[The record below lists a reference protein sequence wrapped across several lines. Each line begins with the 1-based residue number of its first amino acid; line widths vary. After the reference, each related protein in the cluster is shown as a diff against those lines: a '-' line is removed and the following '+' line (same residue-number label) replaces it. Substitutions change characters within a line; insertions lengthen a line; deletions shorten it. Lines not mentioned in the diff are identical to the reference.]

1 MIGYQTEIIVLVD
14 IDHTISDAAWR
25 DDMLNNRDFDA
36 YHLAGKE
43 DAPIQEMVELVNALA
58 DSGATIIGCTA
69 RPEKWRTQTMQWM
82 VKHQVC
88 MDEILMRD
96 YNTFAPA
103 AETKIGLLQ
112 KRFGPMLEQLQGKHV
127 LFIDD
132 NEKVIETMRAAGI
145 TALQCF
151 AARRNK

>member
-1 MIGYQTEIIVLVD
+1 MSYKTEMIVLVD
-14 IDHTISDAAWR
+14 IDHTLSDAAWR

-69 RPEKWRTQTMQWM
+69 RPDKWRTQTINWM
-82 VKHQVC
+82 VINKVC
-88 MDEILMRD
+88 MDEILMREH
-96 YNTFAPA
+96 NTFAPA
-103 AETKIGLLQ
+103 AETKLGLLQ
-112 KRFGPMLEQLQGKHV
+112 ARFGPLLEQLEGKHV
-127 LFIDD
+127 LFFDD
-132 NEKVIETMRAAGI
+132 NEKVIETIRAIGI

-151 AARRNK
+151 AAKRRS